1 MTIWHTSGLAPEAH
15 IIQKAV
21 AVVRQGGVIAFP
33 TSTLY
38 GMGADAGNPQAIR
51 KIYAIKA
58 RSLHHPILILIGDKT
73 WLPPLVKEIPKA
85 ATDLMEAFWPG
96 GMTMVFRASDQ
107 VSPELMSD
115 TGKIGI
121 RVPTH
126 PVAAAIVSGLASPL
140 TGTSANL
147 SGEAGCADI
156 ADLDARVAGQ
166 LDAVVDA
173 GPLRGGRGSTII
185 DVTEDP
191 PRILREG
198 TIYRKQIQSVLRS
211 Y

>member
-1 MTIWHTSGLAPEAH
+1 MTIWHTSGQAPEAH

-21 AVVRQGGVIAFP
+21 AVVRQGGVIVFP

-58 RSLHHPILILIGDKT
+58 RSLHQPILILIGETT
-73 WLPPLVKEIPKA
+73 WLPPLVKEIPPA
-85 ATDLMEAFWPG
+85 AADLMEAFWPG

-107 VSPELMSD
+107 VSPELMGD

-121 RVPTH
+121 RLPVH
-126 PVAAAIVSGLASPL
+126 PVAAAIVSGLGSPL

-147 SGEAGCADI
+147 SGQAGCADI
-156 ADLDARVAGQ
+156 ADLDGRVAGQ

-173 GPLRGGRGSTII
+173 GPLKGGRGSTII

-191 PRILREG
+191 PRILRDG
-198 TIYRKQIQSVLRS
+198 TISRRQIQSVL
-211 Y
+211 